1 MQHRPAQFAEETKR
15 ADKNV
20 AYGLI
25 TSTVLEAAMG
35 LAFVLSFL
43 FCLPVRVSPWSHYAE
58 MTGPTGI
65 CDNLPAPHSP
75 APEKALEPCNYH
87 LFVSACDL
95 PAVDTI

>member
-25 TSTVLEAAMG
+25 TSTILEAAMG

-43 FCLPVRVSPWSHYAE
+43 FCLPVILLLWPHDAG
-58 MTGPTGI
+58 MTGPPGI
-65 CDNLPAPHSP
+65 CLICLHLVALCLRMLEHS
-75 APEKALEPCNYH
+75 
-87 LFVSACDL
+87 SSSG
-95 PAVDTI
+95 